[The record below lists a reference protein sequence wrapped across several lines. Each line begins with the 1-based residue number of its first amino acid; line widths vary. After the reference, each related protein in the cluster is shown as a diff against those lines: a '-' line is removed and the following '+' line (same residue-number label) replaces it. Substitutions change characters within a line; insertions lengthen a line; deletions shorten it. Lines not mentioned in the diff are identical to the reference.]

1 MLASDGS
8 TLPYDASVN
17 TSYQKRVAVIGRDD
31 TSGFNQT
38 TSRTQDSDDDILV
51 IENPSDLEDNEWV
64 SWADDNKQKTTKEF
78 EEVAQIFQK
87 LRSQYFSNNPK
98 FNQISMGMSGDYKIA
113 VKSGSTMVRIGS
125 LLFGDR

>member
-1 MLASDGS
+1 ME
-8 TLPYDASVN
+8 
-17 TSYQKRVAVIGRDD
+17 
-31 TSGFNQT
+31 GFQ
-38 TSRTQDSDDDILV
+38 
-51 IENPSDLEDNEWV
+51 IEDLEKSIASLISLNNICICGIMAMG
-64 SWADDNKQKTTKEF
+64 SLTDNKQKTTKEF